1 MDASTIS
8 TVIAGASAAIAA
20 FSAWN
25 SSRSAQASLAAL
37 KESREQR
44 AVDNSRASLAA
55 IGDVYDH
62 SMALV
67 QSLDRDL
74 TRDPP
79 AVARKREAL
88 RRSALVAGVLTPS
101 VQKLLDA
108 TAPLPPSQI
117 TRLREELMS
126 TSAALR
132 EEERRAPQGKAVGDA
147 PAQD

>member
-8 TVIAGASAAIAA
+8 TIIAGAAAAIAA

-25 SSRSAQASLAAL
+25 SNRSAQASLAAL

-55 IGDVYDH
+55 IGDVYDRC
-62 SMALV
+62 MILV
-67 QSLDRDL
+67 ESLDRDL

-88 RRSALVAGVLTPS
+88 RRSALVAGVLPPT

-108 TAPLPPSQI
+108 TAPLLPSEV
-117 TRLREELMS
+117 TVLREELMS
-126 TSAALR
+126 TSVALHR
-132 EEERRAPQGKAVGDA
+132 AEPRAPEDKDIGV
-147 PAQD
+147 AQA